1 MVLGITYI
9 ITYSM
14 ENDML
19 ASKILKKIVI
29 EIFIYFVVDVTPII
43 IVRLFL

>member
-19 ASKILKKIVI
+19 TSKILNKIVI

>member
-19 ASKILKKIVI
+19 TSKILNKIVI
-29 EIFIYFVVDVTPII
+29 EIFIYFVVAVTPII

>member
-19 ASKILKKIVI
+19 TSKILNKIVI
-29 EIFIYFVVDVTPII
+29 EIFIYFVVDVTPIN

>member
-9 ITYSM
+9 ITYFM

-19 ASKILKKIVI
+19 ASKILNKIVI

>member
-14 ENDML
+14 ENDIL
-19 ASKILKKIVI
+19 TSKILNKIVI